1 MRLAELPDFKT
12 LIALSSRELSVPEA
26 WIEKDYYLTEVLRL
40 IARAYPIG
48 GFLKGGTSLTKGWE
62 LLTRI
67 SEDIDWVLIR
77 GAFVQGLNGKAVNGR
92 LEGLASE
99 VARHPSL
106 SWDKSRTT
114 IVDGKARHDY
124 YDYRT
129 AMATRT
135 LGLAETILV
144 EAGTR
149 AGNWPLEKRTIQS
162 FIGSTAA
169 TRGNSD
175 IADDIDGFPMLVLD
189 FRRTFVEK
197 MLAIHGFVERLAK
210 DGTVLGRNARHY
222 ADLAVL
228 LQRAEVK
235 SLLESPEFAAILDE
249 QDALAKEHF
258 KKSYIPLP
266 KSFRDSKALFPEGAL
281 AAEIRKQYE
290 GDVRP
295 LFFGSSMPSFDS
307 VMDSFAAIKELL

>member
-1 MRLAELPDFKT
+1 VRLAELPDFKT

-235 SLLESPEFAAILDE
+235 SLLESPEFAAYSTSRTLWR
-249 QDALAKEHF
+249 
-258 KKSYIPLP
+258 KSTSRRATSRCRSHSATVKRSSP
-266 KSFRDSKALFPEGAL
+266 KALSR
-281 AAEIRKQYE
+281 RKSANSTKETY
-290 GDVRP
+290 DH
-295 LFFGSSMPSFDS
+295 SSSGRVCLPSTP
-307 VMDSFAAIKELL
+307 